1 MGRAHQLNSS
11 QDDNNVQTT
20 CGKIGTNKPTTN
32 HATTKLMKD
41 QTIVIVLGRGSTD
54 LYVEADDVDKRGPND
69 NCATPL
75 QEQRAAKQR
84 VIYIYCKDTWGVSG
98 IHEAMQSHSFFFS
111 QMC

>member
-1 MGRAHQLNSS
+1 MNSS

-84 VIYIYCKDTWGVSG
+84 VIYIYIAKTRGECRGFMRLCKA
-98 IHEAMQSHSFFFS
+98 IHFS
-111 QMC
+111 SVRCVRFV